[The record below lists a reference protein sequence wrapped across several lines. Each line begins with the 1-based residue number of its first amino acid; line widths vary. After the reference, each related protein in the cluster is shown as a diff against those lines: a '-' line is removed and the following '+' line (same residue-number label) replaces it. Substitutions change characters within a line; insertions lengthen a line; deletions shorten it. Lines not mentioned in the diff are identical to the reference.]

1 MTSRARSGTSQ
12 KPDSAICASR
22 ALSAARLV
30 SKSKQPPELDESL
43 FVPAQL
49 PGAFGFGHGI
59 HSTGVGRSRR
69 DDATANDTS
78 RPQRLDGS
86 HYKYNPLALGRQAT
100 AERGGAEDQG

>member
-30 SKSKQPPELDESL
+30 SKSKQPPELGESL
-43 FVPAQL
+43 IVPAQL

-59 HSTGVGRSRR
+59 HSTRVELAER

-78 RPQRLDGS
+78 RPQPGDGS
-86 HYKYNPLALGRQAT
+86 HSKYNPQPSIRHDRAS
-100 AERGGAEDQG
+100 